1 MAKNKTTQANAGTEV
16 SKSKA
21 KREERR
27 KQVQKAK
34 REARAARIAGIA
46 VALIVGA
53 AIVVV
58 VGKQLY
64 IMAIRTTPGTEYS
77 AGLTAD
83 GKIENADMATA
94 LTLADYKNIS
104 VPEDEVAA
112 TQEEVEDEIESML
125 ESYKELSTDADLV
138 IADGDEVNIDYVGTV
153 DGVEFDGGNSG
164 GAGYDVVIGSGSLV
178 DDFEQQLIGHKPG
191 DELTVEVTFPE
202 DYNEEMAGKDA
213 SFAVTVN
220 GIQKTPEL
228 TDEFVAENLAD
239 TEEVSTVAEYR
250 RKVEEDFHK
259 DHLQDY
265 LSDYVVENSTVNTY
279 PSKYLKATKSIL
291 KYGDTNMGM
300 EDEDEIAYEKEL
312 TERAKEQVK
321 EAMVYQAIFEDA
333 GLSFDIDAFFAEQTT
348 EESKEYA
355 ESIKEMYGEGFIAQS
370 EMRKMAIEHLV
381 GLYQ

>member
-202 DYNEEMAGKDA
+202 DYNAEMAGKDA

-250 RKVEEDFHK
+250 TKVEEDFHK

>member
-178 DDFEQQLIGHKPG
+178 DDFEQQLSGHKPG

-250 RKVEEDFHK
+250 TKVEEDFHK

>member
-250 RKVEEDFHK
+250 TKVEEDFHK

-279 PSKYLKATKSIL
+279 TSKYLKATKSIL

>member
-34 REARAARIAGIA
+34 REARAARMIGTA

-53 AIVVV
+53 AIVFV

-83 GKIENADMATA
+83 GKIENADMAKA

-202 DYNEEMAGKDA
+202 DYSEEMAGKDA

-250 RKVEEDFHK
+250 AKVEEDFHK

-300 EDEDEIAYEKEL
+300 ENEDEIAYEKEL

-355 ESIKEMYGEGFIAQS
+355 ESIKEMYGEGFVAQS
-370 EMRKMAIEHLV
+370 EKRKMAIEHLV